1 MSGLQQSSNSKS
13 TSTSNS
19 KSNKM
24 NSTSMNSP
32 VVTPDENII
41 PRPSKMARAVSVMC
55 DKNVPPFDE
64 KSDTIKH
71 HRVVDE
77 YNLTNTIPM
86 VNLLDP
92 ERKPLDSTII
102 LDETGS
108 MEMMGKEPMDAV
120 NAYIKEQK
128 ESGLDVSLT
137 LIKFNSLINVVYED
151 KPISS
156 DDVNIKNYNPNNMTA
171 LNDAIR
177 YAILTAKT
185 PRAVIIVTDGE
196 DNLSITTQ
204 VEINTLIERAT
215 ALGWVF
221 TFIGCNYEAMQQAS
235 MMPPSMH
242 RYTSNESQG
251 APSLLHTMRGISG
264 GICRYNAMA
273 NTGATQDELN
283 EALTQPLF

>member
-13 TSTSNS
+13 
-19 KSNKM
+19 NKM
-24 NSTSMNSP
+24 NST

-55 DKNVPPFDE
+55 DKNVPQFDVT
-64 KSDTIKH
+64 SDTIKH

-156 DDVNIKNYNPNNMTA
+156 DDVNIKNYNSDHQLFLPNHH
-171 LNDAIR
+171 
-177 YAILTAKT
+177 
-185 PRAVIIVTDGE
+185 
-196 DNLSITTQ
+196 
-204 VEINTLIERAT
+204 
-215 ALGWVF
+215 VF
-221 TFIGCNYEAMQQAS
+221 KYFFLKDLEK
-235 MMPPSMH
+235 
-242 RYTSNESQG
+242 
-251 APSLLHTMRGISG
+251 
-264 GICRYNAMA
+264 
-273 NTGATQDELN
+273 
-283 EALTQPLF
+283 